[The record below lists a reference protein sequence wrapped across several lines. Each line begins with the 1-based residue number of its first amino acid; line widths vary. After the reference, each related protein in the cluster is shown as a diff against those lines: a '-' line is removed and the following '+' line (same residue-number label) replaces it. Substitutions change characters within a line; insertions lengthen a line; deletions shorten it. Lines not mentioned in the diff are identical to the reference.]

1 MSVAHASSSEGRL
14 DDAPRRPRFVGPNHP
29 GGLGPMSLSRRLH
42 HRRGRPAP
50 RGDRADDPVPFLT
63 LASGT
68 SRAVG
73 RRGCSSLGGRRTRRS
88 APSCSPSSTRT
99 RRRDAR
105 PATTS
110 RATPTTTHELVPQW
124 MRDWQATL
132 FDHGWMIPGYPP
144 ELGGRNCTP
153 VQTLIYLETLASRR
167 ILRVGPLPRLR
178 DRRAEP
184 ARVRQR
190 RAEARWR
197 PPRSAATRSGAS
209 A

>member
-1 MSVAHASSSEGRL
+1 MQLAWGPEDEAFRAELIAFLDAHTPAEMR
-14 DDAPRRPRFVGPNHP
+14 
-29 GGLGPMSLSRRLH
+29 GGYDFQ
-42 HRRGRPAP
+42 A
-50 RGDRADDPVPFLT
+50 
-63 LASGT
+63 T
-68 SRAVG
+68 SR
-73 RRGCSSLGGRRTRRS
+73 
-88 APSCSPSSTRT
+88 
-99 RRRDAR
+99 DE
-105 PATTS
+105 
-110 RATPTTTHELVPQW
+110 HELVPQW
-124 MRDWQATL
+124 LRDWQATL

-167 ILRVGPLPRLR
+167 IPRSRPLPRLR

-190 RAEARWR
+190 RAEGSWR